1 MSLIFTLKIKNYKNE
16 IYELTHDYEHYYVMS
31 VSGLTP
37 PVTTINTT
45 VSGIHDGSYYN
56 SSRVQQR
63 NIVITVGLR
72 GNKQFPVNLESSDTV
87 TALTE
92 MLPLTLDMSDTAIAV
107 LWCFTRALILHT
119 AIQRSGIFQILRGLL
134 IRKIC
139 SVMKRSRISQRLTAE
154 PQHR

>member
-92 MLPLTLDMSDTAIAV
+92 MLPLTLDMSE
-107 LWCFTRALILHT
+107 LN
-119 AIQRSGIFQILRGLL
+119 GIR
-134 IRKIC
+134 R
-139 SVMKRSRISQRLTAE
+139 
-154 PQHR
+154 